1 MSVALW
7 SFEKLDY
14 KIFLMETIEFEE
26 VMVQGEIWSNVTEG
40 LYGDSFCWHFPLVME
55 FDEVMESIEPFEKW

>member
-1 MSVALW
+1 
-7 SFEKLDY
+7 
-14 KIFLMETIEFEE
+14 METIEFEE
-26 VMVQGEIWSNVTEG
+26 VMVQDEIWSNVTEG